1 MKKSNNEKSHTKR
14 RISADNDLQRVQMT
28 QVREQHQ
35 VKVIKWNN
43 AKQFARKHSTC
54 TKNIAQDK
62 SDWKCKRHCTRYQ
75 CETV

>member
-35 VKVIKWNN
+35 VKVIK
-43 AKQFARKHSTC
+43 
-54 TKNIAQDK
+54 
-62 SDWKCKRHCTRYQ
+62 
-75 CETV
+75 